1 VNFIIDRWMITTL
14 AELGPMLRA
23 TSVVPSDFH
32 IRHLDGL
39 VRALTPSCRDFAWM
53 LSKGG
58 CFLIST
64 RAPKQEMFT
73 SRPFL
78 RLC

>member
-1 VNFIIDRWMITTL
+1 
-14 AELGPMLRA
+14 MLRA

-32 IRHLDGL
+32 IRHLDRCPELTSQGL
-39 VRALTPSCRDFAWM
+39 VRALTPSCRDFAWV

-58 CFLIST
+58 CSLISA
-64 RAPKQEMFT
+64 RALKQEIFA
-73 SRPFL
+73 SRPLL